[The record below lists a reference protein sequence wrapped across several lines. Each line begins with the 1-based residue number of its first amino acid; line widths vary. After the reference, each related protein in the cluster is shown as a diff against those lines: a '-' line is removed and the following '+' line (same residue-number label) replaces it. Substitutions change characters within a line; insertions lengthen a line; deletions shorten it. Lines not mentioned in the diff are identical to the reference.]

1 MKILKYLCGG
11 ALLASCISGAW
22 AKTGHGSS
30 SDHQH
35 GTPFHAQH
43 HNWNKD
49 SGFNPPRQLSPIQF
63 EQLLQQNRSADSLY
77 DPQAKQIRNAQ
88 KNNARVM
95 MDAQP
100 GCAAASDLQ
109 GLSGEAL
116 VNAVKGGDLS
126 ACLYGLFNT
135 SWVGTS
141 VFSDESIITIVN
153 AINAQLANYD
163 GTEATGAAELEKMV
177 IYLRALHWAEWGNN
191 RDFPAEY
198 RGALENAFSEYL
210 GGDHF
215 VQFNGDASRNFMVRY
230 ELLILIRSSGTSNIP
245 YIQRLTEGLLGYAA
259 SVDRTDDAGIFYQ
272 ENGATQILTHLYNA
286 SENDGTA
293 LEQAVIDSPAI
304 IANLRQFVE
313 TDGRWLLGH
322 TREYQWADTVN
333 ELARFLRFDGDV
345 AALVRPSVQAILNE
359 FSHQGPGSGGWL
371 NAQSAVTFYDAENC
385 SLYGD
390 ACNFDLESAV
400 LSGQHTCSD
409 TLKLRYQEPISD
421 ADRNQI
427 CADLAIQE
435 QEFHGLFGTTPA
447 MPVEDDKNTALEVV
461 IFSSYTDYDNYAG
474 NFFGISTDNGGMYLE
489 GSPWIEGNQARF
501 IAHQAT
507 WLPDFQ
513 VWNLRHEYVHY
524 LDGRFNKWGAFYES
538 PVNLI
543 WWVEGVAEYL
553 SQPADNPSAL
563 AVATQG
569 TYQLSELFQTTY
581 ANSNTART
589 YHWGY
594 LASRFM
600 IEENMSLIDSELL
613 PYTRSVKYDLEPGNC
628 GFDWRWE
635 PKETAISNDWSW
647 AYDDATFSSGN
658 WVWTCGQPGPQDES
672 ETIFTAY
679 DNILAGWGDTLDS
692 DFNQWLACIVEGSG
706 ICQPQGIPGDLDGNN
721 AVDSRDIDMFRQMLR
736 DNTDL
741 PLIYDFNNDGV
752 VDRRD
757 VRPMMALC
765 NLSRCA
771 LVLPQ

>member
-1 MKILKYLCGG
+1 MKIYKYLYGG
-11 ALLASCISGAW
+11 ALLASCITGAW
-22 AKTGHGSS
+22 AKTGHESS
-30 SDHQH
+30 SAHQH
-35 GTPFHAQH
+35 AAPSHAQH
-43 HNWNKD
+43 HQWNKD

-63 EQLLQQNRSADSLY
+63 EQLLQQNLSADSLY
-77 DPQAKQIRNAQ
+77 EPDTKSIRHAQ
-88 KNNARVM
+88 KNSASPSMN
-95 MDAQP
+95 AQP
-100 GCAAASDLQ
+100 GCSAASELQ

-116 VNAVKGGDLS
+116 VNAVKEGDLS
-126 ACLYGLFNT
+126 GCLYGLFNT

-153 AINAQLANYD
+153 AINAHLTNYD
-163 GTEATGAAELEKMV
+163 GTEATGAAALEKMV

-191 RDFPAEY
+191 RNFPAEY
-198 RGALENAFSEYL
+198 RDALENAFSDYL

-215 VQFNGDASRNFMVRY
+215 VQFNGDSSRNFMVRY

-259 SVDRTDDAGIFYQ
+259 SVDRTDNAGIFYQ

-286 SENDGTA
+286 SENDGAA

-333 ELARFLRFDGDV
+333 ELARFLRFGGDV
-345 AALVRPSVQAILNE
+345 AASVRPSVQAILND

-390 ACNFDLESAV
+390 ACDFDLESAV
-400 LSGQHTCSD
+400 LSGQHTCSN

-421 ADRNQI
+421 LDRNQI

-435 QEFHGLFGTTPA
+435 QEFHGLFGTSPA
-447 MPVEDDKNTALEVV
+447 TPVEDDKNTALEVV

-507 WLPDFQ
+507 WLPEFQ
-513 VWNLRHEYVHY
+513 IWNLRHEYVHY

-553 SQPADNPSAL
+553 SQPAEQSKCIGGCPTRHLSA
-563 AVATQG
+563 
-569 TYQLSELFQTTY
+569 E
-581 ANSNTART
+581 
-589 YHWGY
+589 
-594 LASRFM
+594 
-600 IEENMSLIDSELL
+600 
-613 PYTRSVKYDLEPGNC
+613 
-628 GFDWRWE
+628 
-635 PKETAISNDWSW
+635 
-647 AYDDATFSSGN
+647 
-658 WVWTCGQPGPQDES
+658 
-672 ETIFTAY
+672 
-679 DNILAGWGDTLDS
+679 
-692 DFNQWLACIVEGSG
+692 
-706 ICQPQGIPGDLDGNN
+706 
-721 AVDSRDIDMFRQMLR
+721 
-736 DNTDL
+736 
-741 PLIYDFNNDGV
+741 
-752 VDRRD
+752 
-757 VRPMMALC
+757 
-765 NLSRCA
+765 
-771 LVLPQ
+771 